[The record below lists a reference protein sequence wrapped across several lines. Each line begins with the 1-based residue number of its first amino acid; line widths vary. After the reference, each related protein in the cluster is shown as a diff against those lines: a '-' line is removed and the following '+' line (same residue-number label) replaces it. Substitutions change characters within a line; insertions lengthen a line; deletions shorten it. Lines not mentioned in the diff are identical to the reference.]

1 MADRISYRNLL
12 VGAYEF
18 YQAQMLNNLVTLN
31 PKTHYESVTNQ
42 IRTKT
47 INYGDIRLSNI
58 RKYLD
63 LFPSY
68 TRCVLMLL
76 SLLFS
81 NYLYY
86 FLIILFSNYV
96 LTLFLFYRSE
106 MQKKFHESFLQVI
119 ISFIIFF
126 FLHSLLILT
135 LFLFYNRRWL
145 YICKSV
151 VLKIFFTPVASL
163 YLTLLL
169 LFFYSDTR
177 TTPRQVLNFTN
188 VL

>member
-12 VGAYEF
+12 VGAYEV
-18 YQAQMLNNLVTLN
+18 YQAQMLASLVEN
-31 PKTHYESVTNQ
+31 QPKTHLQTITNQ

-63 LFPSY
+63 LFPG
-68 TRCVLMLL
+68 
-76 SLLFS
+76 
-81 NYLYY
+81 
-86 FLIILFSNYV
+86 YV
-96 LTLFLFYRSE
+96 RSE